1 MTALS
6 QKCVEKQQGSAFKV
20 ALHLYLPKPS
30 QYQETSCLGT
40 QKNWS
45 V

>member
-6 QKCVEKQQGSAFKV
+6 QKYVEKQQGSAFKV
-20 ALHLYLPKPS
+20 ALYLSLSKPS
-30 QYQETSCLGT
+30 QYQERSGLGS
-40 QKNWS
+40 QKNLS

>member
-1 MTALS
+1 MAALS
-6 QKCVEKQQGSAFKV
+6 RKCVEKQQGSAFKV
-20 ALHLYLPKPS
+20 ALHLSLPKP